1 MSTTTE
7 ASQAPS
13 TFKERIKG
21 KNKKDLTEIATKEF
35 QLNIDDKVGVDVIR
49 DTLQRLH
56 EDRITTAL
64 ETNQAAAQ
72 VSLERDK
79 DEKLLSV
86 VFNPLD
92 FPTNPLKFSYDGGYG
107 IRNRK
112 NPKKNPNGL
121 SKMANFFLIPGETY
135 QLPLCVIEWL
145 RSKTYRDS
153 KPQFDDKTGMINGN
167 IPIIKPRFMLNV
179 VLSEKAMNDL
189 GSRKF
194 D

>member
-1 MSTTTE
+1 MSTTTQ

-21 KNKKDLTEIATKEF
+21 KNKKDLSEIATIEF
-35 QLNIDDKVGVDVIR
+35 QLNIDDKVGVDVLR

-72 VSLERDK
+72 VFLERDK

-135 QLPLCVIEWL
+135 QLPLCVIDWL

-153 KPQFDDKTGMINGN
+153 KPQFDEKSGMINGN

-179 VLSEKAMNDL
+179 VLSDEAMNDL